1 MGGLSFVNTSKDT
14 KGIEATCHELSDV
27 ARKTQGMRERR
38 AGTSSPDTSAVK
50 PWLRQQ

>member
-38 AGTSSPDTSAVK
+38 GGTSSPDTSAVK
-50 PWLRQQ
+50 PWLRQR